1 MKFVNPIGRTPGSG
15 VQPRACMCTDGYAGY
30 RGNDDGCVHCGCGCG
45 GEGEYRTGNR
55 VNAVATFRSLPMYLH
70 TLKNLEKEQIYNSCN
85 SLHQYS
91 PNQDY

>member
-1 MKFVNPIGRTPGSG
+1 MYLNYKERRNRYEVCKSIGRTPGSG

-55 VNAVATFRSLPMYLH
+55 VNAVATFRSS
-70 TLKNLEKEQIYNSCN
+70 TL
-85 SLHQYS
+85 
-91 PNQDY
+91 

>member
-55 VNAVATFRSLPMYLH
+55 VNAVATFRSRAC
-70 TLKNLEKEQIYNSCN
+70 LKNKNCTNQM
-85 SLHQYS
+85 LHFPFS
-91 PNQDY
+91 